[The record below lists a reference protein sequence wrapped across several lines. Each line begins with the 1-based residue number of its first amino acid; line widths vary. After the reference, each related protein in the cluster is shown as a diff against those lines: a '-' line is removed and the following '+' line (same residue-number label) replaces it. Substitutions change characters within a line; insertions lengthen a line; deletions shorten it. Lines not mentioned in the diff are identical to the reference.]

1 MATRTAAF
9 YLLIAVA
16 ALLLGGI
23 SGYLLET
30 CLAVTLALLAW
41 NLLNQLKLRR
51 WLQNPQ
57 QQMPGSFGAW
67 SEVFREIGTLEK
79 GGELQKEKFTAML
92 ASFQALADAY
102 PDTTL
107 VLDDRNRLKWFNSA
121 AKRNFNLNNPENIG
135 QGVTN
140 LIRFPGF
147 PEWVEQWQ
155 GETPEAEKKIFGKN
169 SQWLEGSSVIIR
181 DNQRLVILRDISDLR
196 NVERMRRDFVTNV
209 SHELRT
215 PLTVMIGY
223 LEIFLDTKPENTEEA
238 MKRMYTQAVQMQ
250 YMLDDFLEL
259 SRIQSA
265 ESEAEE
271 VPVNVPAMLAQ
282 LREQA
287 EEISRGKHELTFE
300 VDPALHLYGIAADL
314 ESAFRNLIVNA
325 LKYTPQGGSVTVSW
339 KETDQGPTL
348 EVSDTGIGI
357 PQREIPRLTERFY
370 RVGSDRGRKT
380 GGTGLGLAIV
390 KNVLNRHQ
398 ANLQIDSKVSV
409 GSRFVCHFPDSRKCP
424 GTSVRSR

>member
-1 MATRTAAF
+1 MFSSLSIRAAITYLVTA
-9 YLLIAVA
+9 IM
-16 ALLLGGI
+16 ALLVGWG

-30 CLAVTLALLAW
+30 CLAVVLAFLIWNLINLARLHQWLRNPGQAVPVSHGAW
-41 NLLNQLKLRR
+41 N
-51 WLQNPQ
+51 
-57 QQMPGSFGAW
+57 
-67 SEVFREIGTLEK
+67 EVFQNIRSLAQ
-79 GGELQKEKFTAML
+79 GGEANKEKFTAML

-107 VLDDRNRLKWFNSA
+107 VLDDQGRLKWFNSA
-121 AKRNFNLNNPENIG
+121 AQTNFRLNNPENIG
-135 QGVTN
+135 QNVKN

-147 PEWVEQWQ
+147 QEWIDQLA
-155 GETPEAEKKIFGKN
+155 GEKADSERKVFGKDD
-169 SQWLEGSSVIIR
+169 QWLEGNSVKLR
-181 DNQRLVILRDISDLR
+181 GNQRLVILRDISDVR

-215 PLTVMIGY
+215 PLTVMLGY
-223 LEIFLDTKPENTEEA
+223 LEIFLDSKPDDTEGA
-238 MKRMYTQAVQMQ
+238 IKRMHAQAVQMQ

-265 ESEAEE
+265 ESEAGEAS
-271 VPVNVPAMLAQ
+271 VNVPGILTQ

-287 EEISRGKHELTFE
+287 GEISRGHHELSFE
-300 VDPALHLYGIAADL
+300 IDKGLHLNGIAADL

-325 LKYTPQGGSVTVSW
+325 LKYTPQGGTVTVNW
-339 KETDQGPTL
+339 HETAEGPTL
-348 EVSDTGIGI
+348 EVNDTGIGI

-370 RVGSDRGRKT
+370 RVNTDRGRKS

-398 ANLQIDSKVSV
+398 ASLRIESKVGV
-409 GSRFVCHFPDSRKCP
+409 GSRFVCVFPKMRKLP
-424 GTSVRSR
+424 